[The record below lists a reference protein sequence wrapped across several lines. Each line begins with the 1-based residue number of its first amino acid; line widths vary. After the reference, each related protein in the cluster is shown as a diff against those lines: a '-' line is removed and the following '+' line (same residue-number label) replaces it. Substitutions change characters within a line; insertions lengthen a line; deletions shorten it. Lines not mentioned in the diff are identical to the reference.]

1 MGQFYNLVA
10 EIFYARLDPLIRY
23 NQKPRRIEEDGKF
36 NAQGKTLVLSLQ
48 AGQDHWRSMVASPNS
63 HLHSYLRID
72 PSRGFRKRLEQCLRL
87 GPGGGNAAGS
97 DGSARL
103 DQS

>member
-48 AGQDHWRSMVASPNS
+48 AG
-63 HLHSYLRID
+63 
-72 PSRGFRKRLEQCLRL
+72 
-87 GPGGGNAAGS
+87 
-97 DGSARL
+97 
-103 DQS
+103 